1 MDAKQEP
8 ATTAAQEAD
17 GATRST
23 TDRPPTTADEHGAP
37 DATSEADATSE
48 PAAELGNKH
57 EFRFPWRIAIVAGA
71 VLVALG
77 IPILAAA
84 IGISVANGAERL
96 YVSQAVAIATK
107 TKIPPDDFAQ
117 VAPSVF
123 ATDTVLDPV
132 ISELS
137 LSQTPAQLLSSGTLS
152 AEAVEQTVAVRIVA
166 QASDPTRAQE
176 LANAA
181 TDSLS
186 RALSV
191 YRVAELKAFPAS
203 VPSSPQPPPR
213 TSYAILGAAGGLAIV
228 LASAWALWMIG
239 RRKGWSLEGPP
250 PASEEPDSIIPD
262 TR

>member
-8 ATTAAQEAD
+8 ATTAPQEAD

-23 TDRPPTTADEHGAP
+23 TDRPPTTADEPHGAP
-37 DATSEADATSE
+37 DAEADATSE
-48 PAAELGNKH
+48 PAAERVNKH

-71 VLVALG
+71 ALVALG

-96 YVSQAVAIATK
+96 YVSQAVAVATK

-186 RALSV
+186 RALGV

-228 LASAWALWMIG
+228 LVSAWALWIIG

-250 PASEEPDSIIPD
+250 PASDEPDSIIPD
-262 TR
+262 PR